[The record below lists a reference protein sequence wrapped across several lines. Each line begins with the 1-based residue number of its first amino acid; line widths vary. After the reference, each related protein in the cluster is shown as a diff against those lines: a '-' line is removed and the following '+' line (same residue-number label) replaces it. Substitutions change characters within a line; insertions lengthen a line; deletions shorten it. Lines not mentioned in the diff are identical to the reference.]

1 MYKHMFRF
9 ADHSPFLDKVIA
21 TQVLGKASSRLSINN
36 TTAQYTVKHRDLFLH
51 VLEIQNIVMIC
62 CVNVQNVV
70 SHRTTGVIYLLDNI
84 EARLGKCVGNT
95 GQKTGVVLIDNGESD
110 SLFLSLRQGCFG
122 EIDRVLDGTVRKKIL
137 DGIGSHGCGG
147 ILSLLSRGAKV
158 GENDGIFVVPA
169 KIIGEVGDI
178 AAIATVKECLH
189 GLGIHKLATGK
200 VEEDGIALAVVDNV
214 STDDAVSAAL
224 TLDVGDVETDVI
236 GIGTCCLNAVD
247 ESNLTGKLEGALDG
261 KTGVIC

>member
-1 MYKHMFRF
+1 
-9 ADHSPFLDKVIA
+9 
-21 TQVLGKASSRLSINN
+21 
-36 TTAQYTVKHRDLFLH
+36 
-51 VLEIQNIVMIC
+51 
-62 CVNVQNVV
+62 
-70 SHRTTGVIYLLDNI
+70 
-84 EARLGKCVGNT
+84 
-95 GQKTGVVLIDNGESD
+95 
-110 SLFLSLRQGCFG
+110 
-122 EIDRVLDGTVRKKIL
+122 
-137 DGIGSHGCGG
+137 
-147 ILSLLSRGAKV
+147 V

-236 GIGTCCLNAVD
+236 GIGTCGLNAVD